1 MGRPI
6 RDDVIAARSDLRRVP
21 PWAVVC
27 VALVLAGCATT
38 VRPRPPAGPPPE
50 ARAADVGARLTRRDA
65 VPSSA
70 LPPPCR
76 PRSRVLAVGA
86 STLGAT
92 LEGPLRRG
100 LAAHGIGL
108 EVRARH
114 STSVVRPDYYDWLAE
129 LKRLIP
135 RFHPEAVVISLG
147 VNDNQPMRRGRE
159 LIPPTDPRWDR
170 AFAER
175 VDAYLDVASG
185 PGHERAVIWIGPY
198 AFRGRGSRVIGR
210 RIHRILAERVAAFEG
225 PASYVDV
232 YSATLDDRGQP
243 IVDYL
248 PRGAVKRVRARGIDG
263 VHLKTV
269 VVVERMAEPTLAA
282 LSAFYDW
289 RRCPS
294 PRGRLRVR

>member
-1 MGRPI
+1 M
-6 RDDVIAARSDLRRVP
+6 IASRSDLRRAAA
-21 PWAVVC
+21 WAVVC
-27 VALVLAGCATT
+27 TAFGLAGCAST
-38 VRPRPPAGPPPE
+38 VRPVPPAGPPAE
-50 ARAADVGARLTRRDA
+50 AQAAEPGARSARRDV

-76 PRSRVLAVGA
+76 SRSRVLAIGA

-108 EVRARH
+108 EIRARH
-114 STSVVRPDYYDWLAE
+114 STSVVRPDYHDWLAD
-129 LKRLIP
+129 LRRLIP
-135 RFHPEAVVISLG
+135 RFHPDAVVISLG
-147 VNDNQPMRRGRE
+147 VNDNQPLRRGRE
-159 LIPPTDPRWDR
+159 LIPPTDPRWDQI
-170 AFAER
+170 FAER

-185 PGHERAVIWIGPY
+185 PDRERAVVWIGPY
-198 AFRGRGSRVIGR
+198 AFRGRGSRIIGR
-210 RIHRILAERVAAFEG
+210 RIHRILGERIAAFDG
-225 PASYVDV
+225 PASYIDV

-263 VHLKTV
+263 VHLKTI

-282 LSAFYDW
+282 LGAFYEW
-289 RRCPS
+289 QRCPRPHARPS
-294 PRGRLRVR
+294 VR